1 MAFWQAAPGDGSVAV
16 KVQPKSRRPGLQG
29 GLADGSRLRI
39 GVSEPAE
46 ALRQPYSAVS
56 VTAGVTYREKI
67 LLVIGNATAIAA
79 KLAAIETR
87 Q

>member
-1 MAFWQAAPGDGSVAV
+1 MAFWRAAPGGVSLAL
-16 KVQPKSRRPGLQG
+16 KVQPTSRRPGLHG
-29 GLADGSRLRI
+29 SLADGSRLRI

-46 ALRQPYSAVS
+46 ALRQPCSAVS